1 MPKKL
6 LNKIKGE
13 IQMDFDLDIKEA
25 KTIAEL
31 YMAIRRHI
39 RTLKDEL
46 AFIEL
51 NADSGLADEVYL
63 NEKHY

>member
-1 MPKKL
+1 MPKKI
-6 LNKIKGE
+6 LNRIKGE

-25 KTIAEL
+25 KTPAEL

-39 RTLKDEL
+39 RLLKDEL

-51 NADSGLADEVYL
+51 NADDSLADEVYL
-63 NEKHY
+63 YEKNY